1 MEGGDCEKEGVI
13 KKEGEWWTD
22 SRRLSIAIPPSSKR
36 RLQSR
41 MPSLS
46 KSARSKTM
54 FDSLRKKLKE
64 SVEKLTRKAE
74 SGTEEGRRSH
84 TPSSESSAFKP
95 QGAERPEAAEEK
107 HAAEPRIGE
116 RPEEVTRHEPQPIER
131 PKERKV
137 PEKRV
142 KERAPVPRE
151 RREPEPRHERVP
163 EPHVP
168 EPEPAKPEKEH
179 RPGFL
184 GRFRE
189 KVTTR
194 PLSNEDIEQFFQET
208 ESGML
213 EANVALE
220 VVDFLKSRLKQ
231 NLAEKQAKRF
241 GAKDAVKEAFEDSL
255 FDVVN
260 QGDVD
265 LEDLISKAGSEGRP
279 ACMIFLGFNGS
290 GKTTSI
296 AKLAHYLKEKGH
308 NPVIAAADAFRAA
321 SIEQLEVHGERL
333 GVKVIKHQYGA
344 DSAAV
349 VFDAVKFAKT
359 KGHDIVLADTAG
371 RSHADK
377 NLMDELSKVVRV
389 NKPDLRVLVVDSLTG
404 NDAVEQAKTF
414 QAAAGVDAIVLT
426 KVDVNKKGGAILSVS
441 YAIKKPILFLGV
453 GQEYKDIEMFEP
465 RRFVRELLE

>member
-1 MEGGDCEKEGVI
+1 MEKAVPRIEKPHKAPEKP
-13 KKEGEWWTD
+13 KKE
-22 SRRLSIAIPPSSKR
+22 P
-36 RLQSR
+36 
-41 MPSLS
+41 MP
-46 KSARSKTM
+46 
-54 FDSLRKKLKE
+54 
-64 SVEKLTRKAE
+64 
-74 SGTEEGRRSH
+74 
-84 TPSSESSAFKP
+84 
-95 QGAERPEAAEEK
+95 
-107 HAAEPRIGE
+107 EPRI
-116 RPEEVTRHEPQPIER
+116 PEPAI
-131 PKERKV
+131 
-137 PEKRV
+137 EKREIE
-142 KERAPVPRE
+142 K
-151 RREPEPRHERVP
+151 
-163 EPHVP
+163 P
-168 EPEPAKPEKEH
+168 EPEKEK
-179 RPGFL
+179 RGFL

-194 PLSNEDIEQFFQET
+194 ALSDSDIEEFFAET

-220 VVDFLKSRLKQ
+220 VVDFLRQRLKD

-241 GAKDAVKEAFEDSL
+241 GAKDAVRSAFEDSL
-255 FDVVN
+255 YDVVN
-260 QGDVD
+260 QGELD
-265 LEDLISKAGSEGRP
+265 LEAVIKKAKSEGRP
-279 ACMIFLGFNGS
+279 ACLIFLGFNGS

-296 AKLAHYLKEKGH
+296 AKLAHYLKERGH
-308 NPVIAAADAFRAA
+308 TPVIAAADTFRAA
-321 SIEQLEVHGERL
+321 SIEQLEVHGEKL

-414 QAAAGVDAIVLT
+414 QKAAGVDAIVLT
-426 KVDVNKKGGAILSVS
+426 KIDVNKKGGAILSVC
-441 YAIKKPILFLGV
+441 YAIKKPILFLGT
-453 GQEYKDIEMFEP
+453 GQDYENIQMFEP